1 MKIHAM
7 RHGETPANAEK
18 KIQGHCLDLGL
29 NESGKDQVR
38 KALEQLPAGIT
49 MIISSPLK
57 RARESAEIV
66 AAYLHLPI
74 TFLDELKEKDVG
86 NLSGKTWDEASE
98 LSGRNLREEERE
110 GTLGFQEFGGESLEQ
125 IKTRLLKAL
134 RGIKDRHPHEK
145 ILLVTHAGIINLMH
159 KLFSEKKEV
168 ILPNASIHEFDI
180 DSVETILMELN
191 QS

>member
-18 KIQGHCLDLGL
+18 KIQGHGLDLGL

-110 GTLGFQEFGGESLEQ
+110 GTLGFQEFGGRIFRTDQNSL
-125 IKTRLLKAL
+125 A
-134 RGIKDRHPHEK
+134 
-145 ILLVTHAGIINLMH
+145 
-159 KLFSEKKEV
+159 
-168 ILPNASIHEFDI
+168 
-180 DSVETILMELN
+180 
-191 QS
+191 QSPSWYQRSTSSRKNSSCNPRWYY